1 VKRAGPQA
9 PGPPWRA
16 REELPLL
23 SLAVVLG
30 LFFLAWL
37 AQPPGKY
44 LLAASLAAV
53 AAVSLRSPWQ
63 GLVALF
69 LAWPFFLG
77 ASSRPGFFLLQL
89 ACWTWLACAAW
100 TLRRQGRLAWQK
112 PPWPLLLLAGVWL
125 VSLPL
130 AGREAWWKL
139 WALTPPLALTQFLLP
154 SPPYA
159 LYPLT
164 QLVDMA
170 TWLAVFALAAPLLAS
185 ARPERLRGLVRAMAL
200 AALVVGAAALLLYF
214 GLAPRGGAYYNLSL
228 EGRHVGRLSGFAFN
242 RQYMATYILLVLPLV
257 GCGWFMAGMGWTWR
271 WLCAGAAALLLVCL
285 ALVGQKTPMLVLV
298 VQGAALAGLA
308 GRFSWG
314 RRLLLLV
321 LPPALLLALDRLLLN
336 SQLLHRLLAFSPA
349 TNPYFEAWSLAREM
363 FKTSPLLG
371 VGTGQWN
378 PWTVWLQAAAGVRG
392 WILPFL
398 QGSAH
403 NQYMQLL
410 AEQGLAGFSVF
421 LFAAGGVLWAGCRAL
436 RRQAEP
442 LRFAAFLAL
451 LGWLAFG
458 LLQTMLYFR
467 VFGLAFFLLLAL
479 LPPGVLD
486 GAFPRLGARG
496 RAVALAAL
504 VLLLGLR
511 VYQVYQQ
518 PPRVGFTA
526 GLYRCQEL
534 PGKGRGRWM
543 GARAVMVMPAGQSS
557 LRLKAMDAAP
567 SPGPQAQV
575 LWARS
580 PGAPAVSAR
589 LSPGQWSELRL
600 RLPAASRGPCPV
612 FLWVEHT
619 TPPAE
624 PALGALVALAPP
636 SGQGEAQCP

>member
-1 VKRAGPQA
+1 
-9 PGPPWRA
+9 
-16 REELPLL
+16 L
-23 SLAVVLG
+23 SLGAVLG

-44 LLAASLAAV
+44 LLAAARAAV
-53 AAVSLRSPWQ
+53 ATVSLRSPWQ
-63 GLVALF
+63 GLVVLF

-100 TLRRQGRLAWQK
+100 ALYRRGRLAWQT

-125 VSLPL
+125 ICLPL
-130 AGREAWWKL
+130 AGREAWWRL

-164 QLVDMA
+164 RLVEMA
-170 TWLAVFALAAPLLAS
+170 TWLAVFALAAPLLAAAKPAS
-185 ARPERLRGLVRAMAL
+185 LRGLVRAMT
-200 AALVVGAAALLLYF
+200 LVGLVAGLTALLLYF
-214 GLAPRGGAYYNLSL
+214 DLVPRGGAYYNLSL

-257 GCGWFMAGMGWTWR
+257 GCGWFMAGMGLAWR
-271 WLCAGAAALLLVCL
+271 WLCAGVAALLLVCL
-285 ALVGQKTPMLVLV
+285 ALTGQKAPMLVLAL
-298 VQGAALAGLA
+298 QATALAWLA

-314 RRLLLLV
+314 RRMLLLV
-321 LPPALLLALDRLLLN
+321 LPPALLIALDWLLLN

-349 TNPYFEAWSLAREM
+349 TNPYFEAWSLAWEM

-378 PWTVWLQAAAGVRG
+378 PWTVWLQAAAGVRD
-392 WILPFL
+392 WTLPFL

-421 LFAAGGVLWAGCRAL
+421 LFASGGVFWAGCRGMRQEANPFLLAAL
-436 RRQAEP
+436 
-442 LRFAAFLAL
+442 LAL

-467 VFGLAFFLLLAL
+467 VFGLAFFLLLAFL
-479 LPPGVLD
+479 APWVSGR
-486 GAFPRLGARG
+486 AFPKLGTRG
-496 RAVALAAL
+496 RAIILAAL

-511 VYQVYQQ
+511 SYQVYRQ
-518 PPRVGFTA
+518 PPRVDFTA

-557 LRLKAMDAAP
+557 LHLRAMDASP
-567 SPGPQAQV
+567 IPGPKAQV

-600 RLPAASRGPCPV
+600 RLPAASRGPSPV

-624 PALGALVALAPP
+624 QGWLRHKPALGALVALAPP
-636 SGQGEAQCP
+636 SGQGGAQCP